1 MARNNPSTSKFN
13 CEHAFQP
20 GDAYYDFRCLHSLS
34 YRTGKNIGAVFIGD
48 CSMVDLTTHPA
59 LRFFNGKGRITQV
72 PAKPDRK
79 AELLDFLQYQFEV
92 GHEYTE
98 KEVNEILKDLYDDYV
113 YLRRLLVE
121 SDLLYRNPTGSRYW
135 RPELPDTDATSGL

>member
-1 MARNNPSTSKFN
+1 
-13 CEHAFQP
+13 
-20 GDAYYDFRCLHSLS
+20 
-34 YRTGKNIGAVFIGD
+34 
-48 CSMVDLTTHPA
+48 MVEPQSHPA
-59 LRFFNGKGRITQV
+59 LRFFNAKGRITQV

-79 AELLDFLQYQFEV
+79 AELLDFLQHKFV
-92 GHEYTE
+92 LGREYTE
-98 KEVNEILKDLYDDYV
+98 KEVNEILEAFYDDYV